1 MKYFI
6 TFDDG
11 PYGDRFAA
19 LNPPF
24 YNYHEALET
33 AYRLDGE
40 VPYEELTIC
49 SDTGDYGTLEPYY
62 PNFKGMK
69 KFKGFSNILF
79 EWCGQSDPWIWYYSE
94 EDGAYLGAVCFYAD
108 EYLEDSDDEDDYIDY
123 LRSFG
128 IPLKIKNK
136 E

>member
-6 TFDDG
+6 TFNDG
-11 PYGDRFAA
+11 PYGDRFAV
-19 LNPPF
+19 LDEF
-24 YNYHEALET
+24 YNYHTALEA
-33 AYRLDGE
+33 AYREGYP

-49 SDTGDYGTLEPYY
+49 SNTGAYGTLEPYY

-69 KFKGFSNILF
+69 KFKGFPNILF

-94 EDGAYLGAVCFYAD
+94 EEEAYLGAVGFVAD
-108 EYLEDSDDEDDYIDY
+108 EYLEDSEDEDDYIDY
-123 LRSFG
+123 LMSFG
-128 IPLKIKNK
+128 IPVKIKNK